1 MIDLD
6 WIRELVELVDGSE
19 IDSLEIS
26 RFGTTVKVRKS
37 PPEGSGGQGAVPVLS
52 GGPSASVPGGGG
64 PPTGAAGAGTAAG
77 PEAAASAEP
86 SPEQEAAEETDEDL
100 HEVESPMVGTFYRA
114 PAPDAPPYVEVGD
127 RVEEGETL
135 CILEAMKL
143 MNELESEVSGTIRE
157 ICVENAESV
166 EYGQVLFRVD
176 TG

>member
-1 MIDLD
+1 MIDLE

-37 PPEGSGGQGAVPVLS
+37 PPEGAGGGRGAVPVLS
-52 GGPSASVPGGGG
+52 GGAAGPPAGGGAPAG
-64 PPTGAAGAGTAAG
+64 GAGGAGTAGGEPGTGTAAEAV
-77 PEAAASAEP
+77 PDAEAA
-86 SPEQEAAEETDEDL
+86 EDL

-166 EYGQVLFRVD
+166 EYGEVLFRID

>member
-1 MIDLD
+1 MIDLE
-6 WIRELVELVDGSE
+6 WIRELVELVDESG

-26 RFGTTVKVRKS
+26 RFGTTVRVRKS
-37 PPEGSGGQGAVPVLS
+37 PPERAGGQGAVPVLS
-52 GGPSASVPGGGG
+52 GGASGPGPAPAGGEVPGGGAG
-64 PPTGAAGAGTAAG
+64 DGDGAGTPDPAATESAAG
-77 PEAAASAEP
+77 PEG
-86 SPEQEAAEETDEDL
+86 TGEDL

-143 MNELESEVSGTIRE
+143 MNELESEVGGTIRE
-157 ICVENAESV
+157 ICVENAEPV
-166 EYGQVLFRVD
+166 EYGQVLFRID

>member
-37 PPEGSGGQGAVPVLS
+37 PPEGAGGQGAVPVLS
-52 GGPSASVPGGGG
+52 GGGAPGGPAGG
-64 PPTGAAGAGTAAG
+64 APPTAAGAGPAAAEAAG
-77 PEAAASAEP
+77 GGPE
-86 SPEQEAAEETDEDL
+86 EAGTAEEADEDL
-100 HEVESPMVGTFYRA
+100 HEIESPMVGTFYRA